1 MAAKT
6 RKAPRRSRRKGTRK
20 MSKGASDWNRKMME
34 VYREMKRKNPATRLG
49 DAMREAGKRKREG
62 RL

>member
-6 RKAPRRSRRKGTRK
+6 RKAPRRFRRKGTRK
-20 MSKGASDWNRKMME
+20 MSKGASDWKNKMME
-34 VYREMKRKNPATRLG
+34 VYREMKKNDPKTKLG

>member
-6 RKAPRRSRRKGTRK
+6 RKGRKGRKGTRK
-20 MSKGASDWNRKMME
+20 MSKGASDWKNKMMA
-34 VYREMKRKNPATRLG
+34 VYYEMKKNNPKTKLG

-62 RL
+62 SL